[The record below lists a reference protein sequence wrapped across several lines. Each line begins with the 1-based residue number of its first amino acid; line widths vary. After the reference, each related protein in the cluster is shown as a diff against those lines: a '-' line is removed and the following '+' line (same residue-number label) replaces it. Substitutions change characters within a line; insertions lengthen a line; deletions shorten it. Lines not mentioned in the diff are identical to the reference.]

1 MKRTFSIQVKNNHYI
16 LQELNTD
23 GRELSVKEL
32 YDEYYDWLDKYD
44 VIFLEDEELDDI
56 VFQVSNQKVDRLC
69 SKEEA
74 KTIYNEVLDVKEWI
88 DNITGDS
95 YVYYVKPQIIL
106 L

>member
-23 GRELSVKEL
+23 GSELSD
-32 YDEYYDWLDKYD
+32 DEYYDWLDKYD
-44 VIFLEDEELDDI
+44 VTFLEDEKLDDI
-56 VFQVSNQKVDRLC
+56 VFEVTNKKVDRLC

-74 KTIYNEVLDVKEWI
+74 KTIYNEVLDTNDWI
-88 DNITGDS
+88 DIIGDY
-95 YVYYVKPQIIL
+95 YVYYVKPKIIL